1 MRALVFKIFI
11 MYTITLNGNSS
22 ELSCD
27 IFPPLEVDK
36 STNISLLSLHT
47 NNSIPNVE
55 YGCDIIAFRKSNG
68 QTVSVNI
75 PTGAY
80 ELDGLE
86 SVIKKLLPSDVSSFR
101 LEADNN
107 TLKCTM
113 TANLDI
119 DFTVDNNISK
129 LLGFQNKIYKG
140 GITHESENL
149 VKIIKVN
156 CIKIECN
163 LIHGSF
169 CDGVS
174 SQTIHEF
181 FPTVSP
187 GYKIVEVPRHLVF
200 YSLNTTSISKI
211 IIVLRDQDGNLINLR
226 GEPITVRL
234 QIKHENRS

>member
-1 MRALVFKIFI
+1 MF
-11 MYTITLNGNSS
+11 TITLNGNSS

-27 IFPPLEVDK
+27 VFPPLEVDK
-36 STNISLLSLHT
+36 LTKICLLSLHT
-47 NNSIPNVE
+47 NNSIPNIE
-55 YGCDIIAFRKSNG
+55 PGCDVIAFRKSNG
-68 QTVSVNI
+68 QILSVTV

-80 ELDGLE
+80 ELTGLE
-86 SVIKKLLPSDVSSFR
+86 TVIKKLLPLDVSSFQ
-101 LEADNN
+101 LESDNN
-107 TLKCTM
+107 TLKCIM
-113 TANLDI
+113 SANLDI

-129 LLGFQNKIYKG
+129 LLGFQNKIYKA

-169 CDGVS
+169 CNGVS

-187 GYKIVEVPRHLVF
+187 GYKIVETPRHLVF
-200 YSLNTTSISKI
+200 YSLNTTTISKVI
-211 IIVLRDQDGNLINLR
+211 IELRDQDGNLINFR
-226 GEPITVRL
+226 GELITVRL
-234 QIKHENRS
+234 QIKHDNGT